1 MTLLRGGGTESQ
13 GLIPAIDVA
22 GMEHLAWTLDALH
35 YLLEV
40 WGVVYLSALRVVMV
54 HLFTDYPTMLPDQGG
69 FPSLHHCLLSSLSTS
84 NFELLSEVKVHFL
97 SRGTACFAL

>member
-1 MTLLRGGGTESQ
+1 MGDSGASDALEGRREAFSYLLTLLRGGGSEAQ

-40 WGVVYLSALRVVMV
+40 WSPVS
-54 HLFTDYPTMLPDQGG
+54 PC
-69 FPSLHHCLLSSLSTS
+69 SLCSD
-84 NFELLSEVKVHFL
+84 
-97 SRGTACFAL
+97 G